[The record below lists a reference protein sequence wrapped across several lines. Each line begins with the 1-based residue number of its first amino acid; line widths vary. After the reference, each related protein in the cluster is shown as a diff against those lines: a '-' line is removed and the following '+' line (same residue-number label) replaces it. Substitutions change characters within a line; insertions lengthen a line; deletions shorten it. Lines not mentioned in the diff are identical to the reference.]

1 MEMLLTTAG
10 FLALTALFVWGHL
23 RRQACAAKQAPRA
36 TALPTNPCPRCQGA
50 VPQDATFCPVCG
62 VPQQVYEVVTAAQSV
77 GAPAAGGRLH
87 AVVRA
92 DVCAGCG
99 TCVAACPET
108 GAIALKGKVAVV
120 DTAHCVGHGDCAAAC
135 PVGAIV
141 VTAGAAV
148 HRVEVPQL
156 DGDFQANVP
165 GIYVV
170 GELGGRGL
178 IKNAVNEGKIAIE
191 AVTREL
197 PPGAPRADGLEH
209 ALDVVIVGSGPAGL
223 SAGLEAHRVGLR
235 YVVLEQGSL
244 ADTVRR
250 YPRHKLL
257 FAEPLRV
264 PLYGDLWVSDASKE
278 SLLQVW
284 ETIVTNTGLKVL
296 TNHRVENIARR
307 GELLAVEVS
316 GREFLTRRVV
326 LALGR
331 RGTPRTLGVPGEEL
345 GKVFYDVAEMEEFAH
360 RRVLVVGGG
369 DSAIE
374 SALGVANQP
383 GATVHLSYRGASFD
397 RVKQRNREKLEAAVA
412 RDRIRLLLGSTVR
425 EIRPDVVVLDVD
437 GASTILP
444 NEDVIVRIGGE
455 APFAFLQKIGVRIV
469 AKDVPLRQQSA
480 KVG

>member
-1 MEMLLTTAG
+1 MEMLATTVG

-23 RRQACAAKQAPRA
+23 RKQECATAAPRA
-36 TALPTNPCPRCQGA
+36 EAVPAHPCPRCGA
-50 VPQDATFCPVCG
+50 QVPKGATFCPGCG
-62 VPQQVYEVVTAAQSV
+62 VPQQVYEVVTAAESA
-77 GAPAAGGRLH
+77 GAPAEGGKLH
-87 AVVRA
+87 ALVRA

-108 GAIALKGKVAVV
+108 NAITLKGKLAVV
-120 DTAHCVGHGDCAAAC
+120 DTDNCVGHGDCAAAC

-156 DGDFQANVP
+156 DGNFQANVP
-165 GIYVV
+165 GIFVV

-223 SAGLEAHRVGLR
+223 SAGLEAHRVGLK

-257 FAEPLRV
+257 FAEPLKV

-284 ETIVTNTGLKVL
+284 ETIVANTGLKVL
-296 TNHRVENIARR
+296 TEHKVENIARR
-307 GELLAVEVS
+307 GDLLAVEVS

-331 RGTPRTLGVPGEEL
+331 RGSPRTLGVPGEEL
-345 GKVFYDVAEMEEFAH
+345 GKV
-360 RRVLVVGGG
+360 
-369 DSAIE
+369 
-374 SALGVANQP
+374 
-383 GATVHLSYRGASFD
+383 
-397 RVKQRNREKLEAAVA
+397 
-412 RDRIRLLLGSTVR
+412 
-425 EIRPDVVVLDVD
+425 
-437 GASTILP
+437 
-444 NEDVIVRIGGE
+444 
-455 APFAFLQKIGVRIV
+455 
-469 AKDVPLRQQSA
+469 
-480 KVG
+480 